1 MSRAR
6 SIEDAAQTPRVI
18 ARWLARALI
27 LIAVCVLLARIMPTP
42 RLHLPA
48 QFVAMRPNTAIAF
61 FLAGIGLLCV
71 AGRRVVDEVEGS
83 ARQSLTL
90 PGGAVL
96 GIVCGALVS
105 LIGVG
110 TLAEY
115 LFGID
120 LHIDA
125 LFFSETAEAAG
136 SYFAG
141 RMPELSALNLFCLGA
156 GLALF
161 FRRSVSRFAQAL
173 IFAGALGTLIAVMGH
188 LYGFNPIHADARYA
202 PVAVHAALAFLLLCI
217 GIFCARP
224 DCRFMQLCMSQGVS
238 GTMVRRL
245 CPAAIL
251 LPLIGGW
258 LRLLSHRQAIFSPEL
273 ETLIFSLTNISMFAG
288 LVAWIGWFL
297 FRAEESKMRVEGAL
311 NQSLR
316 RYVFLADS
324 LPQIIWTARPD
335 GGLDYYNKAW
345 YQYTGLSFEETK
357 DWGWGPV
364 LHPDDLGPC
373 VARWTESVRTGEPYE
388 VEYRFKRAADGASRW
403 HLGRALPMR
412 DGQGVI
418 TQWVGTCTDIHEQ
431 KSAKEKLE
439 RHVAARTAEL
449 SVANAQLQA
458 HIVERERA
466 ERRNAQIFA
475 HSLDVICTIDE
486 TGCFTQ
492 VSAAARDVWGY
503 EPEELVGRRYIDLV
517 HPEDHAKTNECASQ
531 IMSGEAATDFENRYI
546 RKDGSLVP
554 MNWSANW
561 SALEKTMF
569 CVAHDMADRH
579 ESTEQLR
586 ASEERFRSV
595 AQSLGDAIISAD
607 AGGSIIFWNQA
618 AESIFGHSA
627 VEVLGQPLAL
637 IMPERF
643 REMHRRG
650 MARHQATGEARVIG
664 QTVELEGLHKDGR
677 EFPIELSLST
687 WQTAEGRFYTGI
699 VRDITLRKKIKEEL
713 HEAKEAAEAASLAK
727 SEFLANVSHE
737 IRTPLNGILGMTDL
751 ALDLELSAEARKHL
765 GVVKTSGLS
774 LLGLLNDLLDFSKIE
789 AGQLHFEE
797 VPFDLQRCLEN
808 IAMPLRNRAQ
818 NKGLALLLRIDPA
831 IASTVVGDPT
841 RLGQVITNLAD
852 NAIKFTAAGSVTIEV
867 QQVAERERHLALEF
881 SVTDTG
887 IGIPLDKQELIFQAF
902 AQADGS
908 TTRHYGGT
916 GLGLGICARLV
927 ERMRGKLKVESEI
940 GRGSKFHFV
949 ARFGAVDGPA
959 PVAPPPVSIETEPP
973 RGGLR
978 ILVAEDNAVNREV
991 VLGLLERAGHHLAPA
1006 NDGHEAVSLYRR
1018 ERFDVV
1024 LMDVQMPSLDG
1035 FAATSEIRKL
1045 ERQLGRRTPIV
1056 AMTAHAMA
1064 GDEARCLAAGMDGYL
1079 SKPLTRQGL
1088 LAVIAKVL
1096 PQAAETL
1103 TASPAP
1109 AASPGWDGLL
1119 EHFEGE
1125 SALLERLSVIFLETT
1140 PPALEAMRS
1149 AAAERNAPVL
1159 AQLAHSLLSSVG
1171 VFGAKAAVAI
1181 ALQLED
1187 AGRRADF
1194 TEVPEQL
1201 NRLQDETDRLLATLA
1216 NGRVLAQAS

>member
-1 MSRAR
+1 MSPTPLL
-6 SIEDAAQTPRVI
+6 EDAAQNPRGV
-18 ARWLARALI
+18 ARWLAWALI
-27 LIAVCVLLARIMPTP
+27 LIAVCVLLARIMPIP
-42 RLHLPA
+42 RPHLPA
-48 QFVAMRPNTAIAF
+48 GFVPMRPNTAIAF
-61 FLAGIGLLCV
+61 FLAGIGLLCL
-71 AGRRVVDEVEGS
+71 ARRRVVEVQDS
-83 ARQSLTL
+83 ARRGLAL
-90 PGGAVL
+90 PGGTVL
-96 GIVCGALVS
+96 GIACGALVS
-105 LIGVG
+105 LIGAG

-115 LFGID
+115 FFEID
-120 LHIDA
+120 LHIDT
-125 LFFSETAEAAG
+125 LFASETAGAAG

-141 RMPELSALNLFCLGA
+141 RMPDLSALNFICLGA

-161 FRRSVSRFAQAL
+161 FRRSVSFFAQAL
-173 IFAGALGTLIAVMGH
+173 IFAGALGTLVALMGH
-188 LYGFNPIHADARYA
+188 LYGFNPMHADARYA
-202 PVAVHAALAFLLLCI
+202 PVAVHAALAFFL
-217 GIFCARP
+217 FCTGTFLARP
-224 DCRFMQLCMSQGVS
+224 DCGFMQLCMSPGVS
-238 GTMVRRL
+238 GMMVRRL

-258 LRLLSHRQAIFSPEL
+258 LRLLSHRLGLFAPEM
-273 ETLIFSLTNISMFAG
+273 ETLIFSFTNFSMFAG
-288 LVAWIGWFL
+288 LVAWVGWFL
-297 FRAEESKMRVEGAL
+297 FRAEESKTRIENAL

-324 LPQIIWTARPD
+324 MPQIIWTARPD

-373 VARWTESVRTGEPYE
+373 VARWTESVRTGEAYE
-388 VEYRFKRAADGASRW
+388 VEYRFKRATDGAYRW

-439 RHVAARTAEL
+439 GHVAARTAEL

-458 HIVERERA
+458 QIGERERA
-466 ERRNAQIFA
+466 ERRNAQIFT
-475 HSLDVICTIDE
+475 HSLDVICTMDE

-492 VSAAARDVWGY
+492 VSAAAQEVWGY
-503 EPEELVGRRYIDLV
+503 KVEELIGRRYIDFV
-517 HPEDHAKTNECASQ
+517 HPDDHLKTNECAAR

-569 CVAHDMADRH
+569 CVAHDMTDRH

-627 VEVLGQPLAL
+627 VEVLGQTLAL

-650 MARHQATGEARVIG
+650 MARHQATGEARIIG

-699 VRDITLRKKIKEEL
+699 VRDITLRKKIEEEL
-713 HEAKEAAEAASLAK
+713 HDAKEAAEAASLAK

-737 IRTPLNGILGMTDL
+737 IRTPLNGILGMTDV

-765 GVVKTSGLS
+765 GVVKGSGLS

-789 AGQLHFEE
+789 AGQLTFEE
-797 VPFDLQRCLEN
+797 IPFDLHRCLEN
-808 IAMPLRNRAQ
+808 IVVPLRNRAQ

-831 IASTVVGDPT
+831 IARTIVGDPT
-841 RLGQVITNLAD
+841 RLGQIITNLVD
-852 NAIKFTAAGSVTIEV
+852 NAIKFTANGSVSVEV
-867 QQVAERERHLALEF
+867 QQIAEGERRLALEF
-881 SVTDTG
+881 SITDTG

-916 GLGLGICARLV
+916 GLGLGISARLV
-927 ERMRGKLKVESEI
+927 EQMEGNLEVESEV
-940 GRGSKFHFV
+940 GRGSKFSFV
-949 ARFGAVDGPA
+949 ARFGAVDGA
-959 PVAPPPVSIETEPP
+959 VPVAPPPLSIEPEPP

-991 VLGLLERAGHHLAPA
+991 VSGLLKRAGHDLAIA

-1018 ERFDVV
+1018 EAFDVV

-1045 ERQLGRRTPIV
+1045 ERQLGRHTPIV

-1079 SKPLTRQGL
+1079 AKPLTRPGL
-1088 LAVIAKVL
+1088 LSAIAKVL
-1096 PQAAETL
+1096 PPTKKSP
-1103 TASPAP
+1103 TASPA
-1109 AASPGWDGLL
+1109 AASPGWAGLL
-1119 EHFEGE
+1119 EHFEGDV
-1125 SALLERLSVIFLETT
+1125 ALLERLSALFLENT
-1140 PPALEAMRS
+1140 PPLLEAMR
-1149 AAAERNAPVL
+1149 AAATEHNAKAL
-1159 AQLAHSLLSSVG
+1159 EELAHNLLSSLG
-1171 VFGAKAAVAI
+1171 VFRAETALAI

-1194 TEVPEQL
+1194 VEVPEQII
-1201 NRLQDETDRLLATLA
+1201 RLQHETDRLLTSLA
-1216 NGRVLAQAS
+1216 DGRPAAHAG